1 MPTSVV
7 RFAPIRRQHEKS
19 GQERAAMCL
28 FQKTEGN
35 GAEIRRVVCATDC
48 KDPIYPG
55 PLCREFLTSSCGPEV
70 EIVATGSD
78 GNWVV
83 QPLRELFRM
92 PSPYRGL
99 AQQEAKAKASALGG
113 QVKPPEDALAAKVY
127 QAAFALARKQEP
139 QSLGIRPTVVYPITF
154 AAAVG
159 FEDGEVA
166 FAAELKGIEYG
177 CTVDAASLLIPELQR
192 RRGHS
197 DTSRARVLMQVDN
210 FGVAH
215 APFSGA
221 RSLLVEH
228 GFGDVLVTAHGDDGQ
243 WLEPIKVKEWLPCRC
258 KAASWWQCLRPRWIK
273 RPPPWPWP
281 RGGPRGAGPCPGV
294 GRRGPDPAPLVPVDE
309 AMSRRR
315 LRQCGG
321 IQRLRFFKERLGFEA
336 RHVLDIGAHVGNWTT
351 DALEVFPSARFLMIE
366 ANPLHRPQLEAIGQ
380 PFVIALL
387 AAKGAEAV
395 VVSEVFRGERCCDLL
410 KADVQGAELTVL
422 LGGLKTLSQ
431 AQLVLLEAPVLPY
444 NEGAPS
450 FSEVIAFMA
459 AHHFE
464 LVDVADATYS
474 EAPGGDWRKLWPAA
488 LAAGG
493 WIRGA
498 QLAVAFAPLGRQQ
511 GPPIDARPRL
521 RSRGLTAKL
530 AAFAMPTPPSPP
542 TDATGG
548 GATDTADVTTSDSFL
563 GFVCGDTVVAA
574 RDLRVRGKVVVRQG
588 GSGYV
593 IGPAASSG
601 RICVQNRLNCL
612 PDELRHTLAGG
623 YLAGTR
629 VRSHRTLESPA
640 GTSIPAG
647 CSGVVIGPARD
658 PLFQRLLV
666 RFALNGQDH
675 VEELVCDPQD
685 VESSIPGNFRRGNAV
700 IATRDLRV
708 NGQVV
713 VREGVLGTVVGPSH
727 SDSQH
732 RVTVSFSHREE
743 TWQHMPCTGGL
754 VPGDRV
760 AALRQL
766 LVVPKGAQGMVVGP
780 SCSQSSRV
788 AVRFHSSSAESSGEC
803 ADSSEEVVLHVEPED
818 LKVLHAVAED
828 VDDALQ
834 PLGGRCRSDLMLHH
848 FSLGGGYNR
857 GDAVAATRDL
867 RVGGKVVVRANILG
881 TVVGPSGQES
891 G

>member
-1 MPTSVV
+1 MWLFHGARLWLLFLQPSW
-7 RFAPIRRQHEKS
+7 
-19 GQERAAMCL
+19 AAGPRCHADL
-28 FQKTEGN
+28 DDDLDP
-35 GAEIRRVVCATDC
+35 AEIF
-48 KDPIYPG
+48 G
-55 PLCREFLTSSCGPEV
+55 
-70 EIVATGSD
+70 
-78 GNWVV
+78 W
-83 QPLRELFRM
+83 
-92 PSPYRGL
+92 
-99 AQQEAKAKASALGG
+99 
-113 QVKPPEDALAAKVY
+113 
-127 QAAFALARKQEP
+127 
-139 QSLGIRPTVVYPITF
+139 
-154 AAAVG
+154 
-159 FEDGEVA
+159 
-166 FAAELKGIEYG
+166 KG
-177 CTVDAASLLIPELQR
+177 
-192 RRGHS
+192 
-197 DTSRARVLMQVDN
+197 
-210 FGVAH
+210 
-215 APFSGA
+215 
-221 RSLLVEH
+221 
-228 GFGDVLVTAHGDDGQ
+228 
-243 WLEPIKVKEWLPCRC
+243 
-258 KAASWWQCLRPRWIK
+258 
-273 RPPPWPWP
+273 
-281 RGGPRGAGPCPGV
+281 
-294 GRRGPDPAPLVPVDE
+294 
-309 AMSRRR
+309 
-315 LRQCGG
+315 GG

-387 AAKGAEAV
+387 AAKGNESRQFHSTRYQITTGASMFRERSDLFVDPRFAETLV
-395 VVSEVFRGERCCDLL
+395 LRTRSLDEVVSEVFRGERCCDLL

-474 EAPGGDWRKLWPAA
+474 EAPGLQRLPPEVRG
-488 LAAGG
+488 
-493 WIRGA
+493 RGA
-498 QLAVAFAPLGRQQ
+498 GSVELSSPSHSRPNSGLGAGLSARWGRR

-542 TDATGG
+542 TDAAGLGEMLGATGG
-548 GATDTADVTTSDSFL
+548 GATDTADVAGSDRSDPGCGFGVPWEKALLFMKTFSDFSYTPTPDAPDVTTSDSFL

-574 RDLRVRGKVVVRQG
+574 RDLRG

-601 RICVQNRLNCL
+601 RICVQFEQREDQSENRLNCL

-732 RVTVSFSHREE
+732 RVTVSFSHREDSSRNRLNCVVNEIKLYLAGNLEVGARVQAARPISYDRLAPVPTGSIGTVLGPAQDEPLARILVRWDSAPPAGAPPEREAHSDDLRLMIAGGFRRGE
-743 TWQHMPCTGGL
+743 TVLAAKDLRVKGLVVVKQNVLGTVVGQSATDPGGRVTVCFTRREDGRSNNLNVVPAEIQHMPCTGGL

-834 PLGGRCRSDLMLHH
+834 PEREDDTEDSGPALA
-848 FSLGGGYNR
+848 GGYNR

>member
-1 MPTSVV
+1 
-7 RFAPIRRQHEKS
+7 
-19 GQERAAMCL
+19 
-28 FQKTEGN
+28 
-35 GAEIRRVVCATDC
+35 
-48 KDPIYPG
+48 
-55 PLCREFLTSSCGPEV
+55 
-70 EIVATGSD
+70 
-78 GNWVV
+78 
-83 QPLRELFRM
+83 
-92 PSPYRGL
+92 
-99 AQQEAKAKASALGG
+99 
-113 QVKPPEDALAAKVY
+113 
-127 QAAFALARKQEP
+127 
-139 QSLGIRPTVVYPITF
+139 
-154 AAAVG
+154 
-159 FEDGEVA
+159 
-166 FAAELKGIEYG
+166 
-177 CTVDAASLLIPELQR
+177 
-192 RRGHS
+192 
-197 DTSRARVLMQVDN
+197 
-210 FGVAH
+210 
-215 APFSGA
+215 
-221 RSLLVEH
+221 
-228 GFGDVLVTAHGDDGQ
+228 
-243 WLEPIKVKEWLPCRC
+243 
-258 KAASWWQCLRPRWIK
+258 
-273 RPPPWPWP
+273 
-281 RGGPRGAGPCPGV
+281 
-294 GRRGPDPAPLVPVDE
+294 
-309 AMSRRR
+309 
-315 LRQCGG
+315 
-321 IQRLRFFKERLGFEA
+321 
-336 RHVLDIGAHVGNWTT
+336 
-351 DALEVFPSARFLMIE
+351 
-366 ANPLHRPQLEAIGQ
+366 
-380 PFVIALL
+380 
-387 AAKGAEAV
+387 
-395 VVSEVFRGERCCDLL
+395 
-410 KADVQGAELTVL
+410 
-422 LGGLKTLSQ
+422 
-431 AQLVLLEAPVLPY
+431 
-444 NEGAPS
+444 
-450 FSEVIAFMA
+450 
-459 AHHFE
+459 
-464 LVDVADATYS
+464 
-474 EAPGGDWRKLWPAA
+474 
-488 LAAGG
+488 
-493 WIRGA
+493 
-498 QLAVAFAPLGRQQ
+498 
-511 GPPIDARPRL
+511 
-521 RSRGLTAKL
+521 
-530 AAFAMPTPPSPP
+530 MPTPPSPP

-601 RICVQNRLNCL
+601 RICVQFEQREDQSENRLNCL

-732 RVTVSFSHREE
+732 RVTVSFSHREDSSRNRLNCVVNEIKLYLAGNLEVGARVQAARPISYDRLAPVPTGSIGTVLGPAQDEPLARILVRWDSAPPAGAPPEREAHSDDLRLMIAGGFRRGE
-743 TWQHMPCTGGL
+743 TVLAAKDLRVKGLVVVKQNVLGTVVGQSATDPGGRVTVCFTRREDGRSNNLNVVPAEIQHMPCTGGL

-834 PLGGRCRSDLMLHH
+834 PEREDDTEDSGPALA
-848 FSLGGGYNR
+848 GGYNR